1 MVEMGGQEAEE
12 WRKRKEG
19 RMGRGGEGGRE
30 DDICGGSIIRGNR
43 RRSTTQ

>member
-19 RMGRGGEGGRE
+19 RMGRGGGGRE
-30 DDICGGSIIRGNR
+30 GG
-43 RRSTTQ
+43 